1 VGGGIVIQITPQLR
15 ILVAREPAD
24 RCSTSGRNPVRLA
37 SGIVFDFVGI
47 AIWPLEVR
55 WESVQSPQPPLID
68 CQDKTTTSGAIQKR
82 CFEITRQGEF
92 WMVCL

>member
-1 VGGGIVIQITPQLR
+1 MLGWLGELTKPNTYSTINTPASLR
-15 ILVAREPAD
+15 SD

-55 WESVQSPQPPLID
+55 WESLQSPQPPLID
-68 CQDKTTTSGAIQKR
+68 CQDKTTTSGAIQKD
-82 CFEITRQGEF
+82 
-92 WMVCL
+92 VLK